1 MKIIKYMF
9 FLLLINLFII
19 RVYAKSFEVNVD
31 KNEIDV
37 NTGEIVDI
45 LVNVQDI
52 DITGGINA
60 IEGFIKYDDDVIE
73 NMTFIGKNDWDIKHN
88 SNKDSHLYGKFLL
101 VKNTDGIKD
110 AEDLMLIRFKVKNSV
125 NKKRSI
131 ITLNDIFSND
141 GNELIK
147 TKDKS
152 IILNIKNANN
162 PNTQD
167 NIIKHVLIG
176 LSSFIFLIIVVLIKK
191 GVGRHE

>member
-1 MKIIKYMF
+1 MATETLGARLRN
-9 FLLLINLFII
+9 LLTPYKTLLCLI
-19 RVYAKSFEVNVD
+19 E
-31 KNEIDV
+31 DV
-37 NTGEIVDI
+37 NKGEIVDI
-45 LVNVQDI
+45 LLNVQDI

>member
-1 MKIIKYMF
+1 
-9 FLLLINLFII
+9 
-19 RVYAKSFEVNVD
+19 
-31 KNEIDV
+31 
-37 NTGEIVDI
+37 
-45 LVNVQDI
+45 
-52 DITGGINA
+52 
-60 IEGFIKYDDDVIE
+60 
-73 NMTFIGKNDWDIKHN
+73 
-88 SNKDSHLYGKFLL
+88 
-101 VKNTDGIKD
+101 
-110 AEDLMLIRFKVKNSV
+110 MLIRFKVKNSV

-147 TKDKS
+147 AKDKS